1 MKSKS
6 LVAVTLL
13 LCCGTALAGEQNFA
27 PIEVR
32 PTAENALAMSCDDSA
47 APSRDDV
54 ERILFINDHSQTFE
68 LGNQLAGAV
77 HEACNAGIAT
87 ITVQRGASGRSV
99 SWRPAAA
106 EDANVALVLSPA
118 SVAVN

>member
-32 PTAENALAMSCDDSA
+32 PTAENALAMSCDASI
-47 APSRDDV
+47 APNRNDV
-54 ERILFINDHSQTFE
+54 ERVLLINDRSPTYVQ
-68 LGNQLAGAV
+68 GNQLAGAV
-77 HEACNAGIAT
+77 NEACHAGIAS
-87 ITVQRGASGRSV
+87 ISVQRGASGRSV
-99 SWRPAAA
+99 TWKPASGA
-106 EDANVALVLSPA
+106 DANVAVVLNPT